1 MKKVLPILA
10 IASLALLACGKTPD
24 PVPDNEDNGLYDLSQ
39 VTVMRSGTIS
49 LENFYQGL
57 LQEASSTNDD
67 FDQNLYDYYALLLS
81 QVKKTKGDSDAN
93 VTMSYAWTILRYMT
107 QDVSGNNIECSEV
120 LVWPHNTEG
129 PALARNVVIGCH
141 LTITGDE
148 QRPSN
153 LTNPG
158 VSSDANL
165 IATFASPLSQNALVI
180 LPDYEG
186 YGVTRSRHHP
196 YCNRE
201 VTARQV
207 VDGAKA
213 GIAWFEKQGNKLAD
227 GWKSVA
233 VGYSQGGAVAGGVY
247 RYCNEHKESGL
258 RLAGAV
264 CGDGPYDPMA
274 TLSQYIDYGYLRM
287 PVAAALILKGAVD
300 TNPRMKE
307 LGCTYADFCTEEFIK
322 TGVFDWLTNKT
333 LPTSEMNKKVFSVMG
348 YDPDEDDVPIE
359 KCIKPSLLA
368 YFKDGSVDG
377 GISADKLQALQ
388 QCLEENAL
396 SYGGW
401 TPPQASGLT
410 FFHAEKDKVVPII
423 NLYSMD
429 DQWYMQSNHYST
441 YIYTSTTNG
450 THVAAGTMFLIMYS
464 SGYTDAILSGKW
476 SSQHKTL

>member
-1 MKKVLPILA
+1 MKRVLPILA
-10 IASLALLACGKTPD
+10 IASLTLLACGKTPD

-49 LENFYQGL
+49 LENFYKGL
-57 LQEASSTNDD
+57 LQEAGSTNDD
-67 FDQNLYDYYALLLS
+67 FDQNLYDYYAQLLN
-81 QVKKTKGDSDAN
+81 QVMKTKGDGDAN
-93 VTMSYAWTILRYMT
+93 VTMSYAWTILRYTT

-120 LVWPHNTEG
+120 LVWPHNTDG
-129 PALARNVVIGCH
+129 PSLARNVVIGCH
-141 LTITGDE
+141 ITITGDD

-165 IATFASPLSQNALVI
+165 MATFASPLSQNALVI

-201 VTARQV
+201 VTSRQV
-207 VDGAKA
+207 VDGTKA
-213 GIAWFEKQGNKLAD
+213 GIAWFEKEGHKLAE

-233 VGYSQGGAVAGGVY
+233 VGYSQGGAVAAGVY

-264 CGDGPYDPMA
+264 CGDGPYDLMA
-274 TLSQYIDYGYLRM
+274 TLSEYAQSGQLCM
-287 PVAAALILKGAVD
+287 PIAAALILKGAID
-300 TNPRMKE
+300 TNPRLKE
-307 LGCTYADFCTEEFIK
+307 LGCTYADFCSPEFIR
-322 TGVFDWLTNKT
+322 TGIFDWLKDKDVAGDK
-333 LPTSEMNKKVFSVMG
+333 MNKQLLSALGLDPQG
-348 YDPDEDDVPIE
+348 YAPIE
-359 KCIKPSLLA
+359 MCLKPSLLA

-377 GISADKLQALQ
+377 DISADKLQALR
-388 QCLEENAL
+388 QCLEENSL

-401 TPPQASGLT
+401 MPPQASGLT
-410 FFHAEKDKVVPII
+410 FFHSEQDRVVPII

-429 DQWYMQSNHYST
+429 DQWYMQSNHFST
-441 YIYTSTTNG
+441 YIYTDTTNG
-450 THVAAGTMFLIMYS
+450 AHAAAGTMFFIMYC